1 MERTDTIC
9 AIATAHGGA
18 IGLLRVSGTD
28 SFNIVGSI
36 FRKGKADGPTINLR
50 DVPPQ
55 SVVHGYIVDDRN
67 TIDEVLLAVF
77 HAPHSYTGEDSVEI
91 SFHDS
96 TYIAQCLMRLLTDH
110 GCRLAEPGEYTMRA
124 FLNGKMDL
132 VRAEAVADLIAA
144 KNEATHRLA
153 ISHLRGDFAS
163 ELSVLRDK
171 LLKMT
176 SLVELELDFTD
187 QDVNFADRNELLE
200 LANNINGK
208 ITSLAESFETGRAVK
223 EGVPVAIV
231 GRTNVGKSTLLNRLV
246 GEERAIVSDIHG
258 TTRDAIED
266 ITEING
272 VTFRFI
278 DTAGLREAKDEI
290 ERIGI
295 NITRKK
301 METARVVLWV
311 TDDQPTNEKLRNAS
325 LDGIKGRI
333 IHVIN
338 KIDLQ
343 KDYQS
348 VTKDY
353 RSTPCAKAM
362 PNTVRISAKYGTGI
376 DSLKDAIYEAADITD
391 IDNNSLIITNVRHYE
406 ALKKAAEDIHAVI
419 EGLNHNLPSD
429 LLSEDLRACIN
440 HLATILGGSIT
451 PEETLQSIFNH
462 FCVGK

>member
-1 MERTDTIC
+1 MNNDTIC
-9 AIATAHGGA
+9 APATPAGGA
-18 IGLLRVSGTD
+18 LAIVRVDGNNALPYVGKASGLNLTEAKGNTIRVGKLTD
-28 SFNIVGSI
+28 KRNRDIDDVVLSI
-36 FRKGKADGPTINLR
+36 FR
-50 DVPPQ
+50 
-55 SVVHGYIVDDRN
+55 
-67 TIDEVLLAVF
+67 
-77 HAPHSYTGEDSVEI
+77 APHSYTGNDEVEI
-91 SFHDS
+91 SCHGS
-96 TYIAQCLMRLLTDH
+96 EYVIRKILERLQET
-110 GCRLAEPGEYTMRA
+110 GCRMAKPGEFTMRA

-132 VRAEAVADLIAA
+132 SQAEAVADLITA

-153 ISHLRGDFAS
+153 ISHLRGDVAS
-163 ELSVLRDK
+163 ELAMLRDK

-176 SLVELELDFTD
+176 SLIELELDFSE

-208 ITSLAESFETGRAVK
+208 ITSLADSFETGRAVK
-223 EGVPVAIV
+223 DGVTVAIV

-266 ITEING
+266 ITDING

-278 DTAGLREAKDEI
+278 DTAGLRDAKDEI

-311 TDDQPTNEKLRNAS
+311 TDYQPTNEKLRNAS

-343 KDYQS
+343 KDYEAK
-348 VTKDY
+348 TD
-353 RSTPCAKAM
+353 AKAM

-391 IDNNSLIITNVRHYE
+391 IDNNSLIITNARHYE
-406 ALKKAAEDIHAVI
+406 ALEKAAEDIHAVI
-419 EGLNHNLPSD
+419 EGLKNNLPSD

-440 HLATILGGSIT
+440 HLATIVGGSIT
-451 PEETLQSIFNH
+451 PEETLNNIFAN
-462 FCVGK
+462 FCIGK

>member
-1 MERTDTIC
+1 MNNDTIC
-9 AIATAHGGA
+9 APATPAGGA
-18 IGLLRVSGTD
+18 LAIVRVDGNNALPYVGKATGLNLAEAKGNTTRVGKLTD
-28 SFNIVGSI
+28 KRNRDIDDVVLSI
-36 FRKGKADGPTINLR
+36 FR
-50 DVPPQ
+50 
-55 SVVHGYIVDDRN
+55 
-67 TIDEVLLAVF
+67 
-77 HAPHSYTGEDSVEI
+77 APHSYTGNDEVEI
-91 SFHDS
+91 SCHGS
-96 TYIAQCLMRLLTDH
+96 EYVIRKIVERLQET
-110 GCRLAEPGEYTMRA
+110 GCRMAKPGEFTMRA

-132 VRAEAVADLIAA
+132 SQAEAVADLITA

-153 ISHLRGDFAS
+153 ISHLRGDVAS
-163 ELSVLRDK
+163 ELAMLRDK

-176 SLVELELDFTD
+176 SLIELELDFSE

-208 ITSLAESFETGRAVK
+208 ITSLADSFETGRAVK
-223 EGVPVAIV
+223 DGVTVAIV

-266 ITEING
+266 ITDING

-278 DTAGLREAKDEI
+278 DTAGLRDAKDEI

-311 TDDQPTNEKLRNAS
+311 TDCQPTNEKEKNTN
-325 LDGIKGRI
+325 LDGIKGHI

-343 KDYQS
+343 KDYGAK
-348 VTKDY
+348 TDE
-353 RSTPCAKAM
+353 KAM
-362 PNTVRISAKYGTGI
+362 PNTVGISAKYGMGI
-376 DSLKDAIYEAADITD
+376 DTLRDAIYKAADITD
-391 IDNNSLIITNVRHYE
+391 IDNNSLIITNARHYE
-406 ALKKAAEDIHAVI
+406 ALEKAAEDIHTVI

-440 HLATILGGSIT
+440 HLATIVGGSIT
-451 PEETLQSIFNH
+451 PEETLNNIFAN
-462 FCVGK
+462 FCIGK